1 MKKVLA
7 ILLAM
12 AMLLALT
19 ACGGAAGSAAPAAE
33 ASASEAA
40 PAEEAAAEEAAP
52 AEEAGSAAEAAPA
65 EEAGSAAEVPAEEAE
80 PVNVIEYPLEGNP
93 SFTYTVIMRNNVLAM
108 LGDDDFSVTSAYK
121 GICEATGCDIEFVA
135 LGEATANEK
144 ININMASGDMTDFSV
159 SVGNYAWNMSGAI
172 EEGVLFDFTP
182 YLEEY
187 CPSYK
192 ALLDNDED
200 IRAAATNPDGTISMF
215 VSQAAP
221 VQDKGMI
228 IRQDWLDDLGL
239 EKPTNREDLEE
250 VLKAFKSEKG
260 ATMPILTNSGRETG
274 LSHSFNMVFA
284 GLNGVSYQ
292 LTEPNGKEVIA
303 NFASE
308 NGIEYLMYLHHLY
321 EEGLI
326 IDDFMSTGRE
336 QGNWESSYYG
346 GKCGVWADG
355 FRELDPANRAN
366 AEDPNYRVSALAM
379 TDYECHVSDKSTAS
393 MMGQVFLT
401 SACED
406 IENAMRLMNWCY
418 TEEGIRN
425 NLYGQ
430 EGDGYVLE
438 DGKVVLTEKIT
449 NNPNGW
455 SLNNAL
461 NWYGAQQWLP
471 TCVTLEHWRL
481 ISAPES
487 FEALEYF
494 TDAYGDKSMKLPASV
509 ALSADDTTE
518 YYSLASDVGTLF
530 AESATKV
537 VTGQLDE
544 AGYRAVIE
552 QAKGMGLDRMTELYQ
567 AAYDKY
573 LEEN

>member
-1 MKKVLA
+1 MKRTLA
-7 ILLAM
+7 LILTLAM
-12 AMLLALT
+12 LAALC
-19 ACGGAAGSAAPAAE
+19 ACGGAAGSAASAAE

-40 PAEEAAAEEAAP
+40 ASAAEAPAEAAAPVEEAPAEEAAP
-52 AEEAGSAAEAAPA
+52 AEEEASA
-65 EEAGSAAEVPAEEAE
+65 EEAPVEEAE

-121 GICEATGCDIEFVA
+121 GICEATGCDIIFTA
-135 LGEATANEK
+135 LGEATASEK
-144 ININMASGDMTDFSV
+144 INISMASGDMTDFTV
-159 SVGNYAWNMSGAI
+159 SVGTYAWNMVGAI
-172 EEGVLFDFTP
+172 EEGILFDFTP

-187 CPSYK
+187 CPCYK
-192 ALLDNDED
+192 ALLDKDED
-200 IRAAATNPDGTISMF
+200 IRAAATNADGTVSMF

-250 VLKAFKSEKG
+250 VLKAFKTEKG
-260 ATMPILTNSGRETG
+260 ASMPILTNSGLETG

-292 LTEPNGKEVIA
+292 LTEPNGEEVIA

-308 NGIEYLMYLHHLY
+308 NGIEYLLYLHHLY

-326 IDDFMSTGRE
+326 TDDFMSTGRE

-366 AEDPNYRVSALAM
+366 AEDPNYLVSPLAM

-401 SACED
+401 AACED

-438 DGKVVLTEKIT
+438 DGKVVLTENVT

-471 TCVTLEHWRL
+471 TCVTLDHWGL

-494 TDAYGDKSMKLPASV
+494 TEAYGDKTMKLPASV
-509 ALSADDTTE
+509 TLSADDTSE

-544 AGYRAVIE
+544 AGYRQVIE
-552 QAKGMGLDRMTELYQ
+552 DARGMGLDRMTELYQ
-567 AAYDKY
+567 AAYDDY
-573 LEEN
+573 LAG